1 MAYDR
6 IYNLLCWLVGRLVIL
21 KLEGYEN
28 LPQTG
33 AILVTTAHTSR
44 LDTIFLMVASKR
56 RDGIPLVA
64 TEYKKSIMGPLLD
77 AVGVIWIDRSGTDFT
92 ALQKVGEYLKKGWML
107 GIAPEGKRSKTNLL
121 MQGKPGAALIARKFK
136 IPVIPVALEGST
148 DMKYWFTRFKKM
160 RVTVRFGEQF
170 TVPEKNPDE
179 DNKTWLNRATDEI
192 MCRIAALL
200 PPERRGFYTNYPR
213 LQELLAEKNAKQ
225 TGVNHDSN
233 QG

>member
-1 MAYDR
+1 
-6 IYNLLCWLVGRLVIL
+6 VIL

-44 LDTIFLMVASKR
+44 LDTIFLMVASNR

-107 GIAPEGKRSKTNLL
+107 GIAPEGKRSRTKLL
-121 MQGKPGAALIARKFK
+121 MQDYVPYCRLVATGKKGFLCRLSEASGIARRKECQTDRGKP
-136 IPVIPVALEGST
+136 
-148 DMKYWFTRFKKM
+148 
-160 RVTVRFGEQF
+160 
-170 TVPEKNPDE
+170 
-179 DNKTWLNRATDEI
+179 
-192 MCRIAALL
+192 
-200 PPERRGFYTNYPR
+200 
-213 LQELLAEKNAKQ
+213 
-225 TGVNHDSN
+225 
-233 QG
+233 